1 MSMSPVVHF
10 EMAAEDTARMVD
22 FYAKTF
28 GWQADQLGPDMGDYV
43 IVRTSQTGEDGFPAK
58 PGMINGGLYP
68 KEKDKPDQHPSLV
81 IAVEDIQEHMK
92 KVTAAGGEILG
103 EPMDVPGYG
112 IVVSFRDTEGNRVSM
127 IQPVGM

>member
-1 MSMSPVVHF
+1 MKMNPVVHF
-10 EMAAEDTARMVD
+10 EMAADNTARMAA
-22 FYAKTF
+22 FYASVF

-43 IVRTSQTGEDGFPAK
+43 IVKTGETGEDGFPKK

-68 KEKDKPDQHPSLV
+68 KEEGKTDQHPSVV
-81 IAVEDIQEHMK
+81 IAVDDIQEHIK
-92 KVTAAGGEILG
+92 KVTDAGGEILG